1 MADRNRIVIN
11 QQDNFGVRSSQQKD
25 IRVRPSVSVVRKLDE
40 FQNVDTEN
48 LKNGSVLVYKTTTES
63 WTATTNLVQQ
73 NIDGGEF

>member
-11 QQDNFGVRSSQQKD
+11 QQKD
-25 IRVRPSVSVVRKLDE
+25 LRVRPSVSVVRKLDE